1 MVIWKQLLNLLKPI
15 KMTTTPRKNPIIF
28 VIGCTGTGKSDLGV
42 AIAKKY
48 DGEVISVDS
57 MQFYKGLDI
66 ATNKITSEEAE
77 GVPHHMMSFLNP
89 SDTSNYNVHHFKDTT
104 LNLIQEIRSRSR
116 IPILVGGTTYYAE
129 SILYENNF
137 IESGRSRTSS
147 ESSSGSYPEEPKDDE
162 TTISNQ
168 DLWAELRRVD
178 EKSAL
183 LLHPNNRSRVWRA
196 LQIFRDTGIPK
207 SQHVE
212 RQKTDESIDLPGKL
226 RFDDSL
232 VIYMD
237 AKSEVLDERLDGR
250 VDKMIRM
257 GLKKELAEFYE
268 EHHQTIQHLK
278 YGVMQCIGLKEFV
291 PWLNLAPPERDTAKG
306 DKLFKQGCDDVKLH
320 TRQYARRQRRWYK
333 MRLLRRSDG
342 DRKMASTKM
351 LDTSDKTR
359 IISDGME
366 IVDRWMGG
374 VDLFEEISPEPV
386 LKGADANV
394 ILTCD
399 VCSVTMTGRDNWQK
413 HIVGK
418 KHKHSL
424 KKLKAQGAGE

>member
-1 MVIWKQLLNLLKPI
+1 M
-15 KMTTTPRKNPIIF
+15 PRKNPIIF

-48 DGEVISVDS
+48 GGEVISVDS

-66 ATNKITSEEAE
+66 ATNKITVDEAE

-89 SDTSNYNVHHFKDTT
+89 SDTSNYNVHHFKDAT
-104 LNLIQEIRSRSR
+104 LRLIQEIRSRSR

-137 IESGRSRTSS
+137 IDSGRIRSTTS
-147 ESSSGSYPEEPKDDE
+147 ESSSGSDSEEVKDDE
-162 TTISNQ
+162 LTISNQ
-168 DLWAELRRVD
+168 ELWAELRRVD
-178 EKSAL
+178 EKSAM

-196 LQIFRDTGIPK
+196 LQIFRETGIPK

-212 RQKTDESIDLPGKL
+212 LQKSDDSVDLPGRL
-226 RFDDSL
+226 RCDDSL

-237 AKSEVLDERLDGR
+237 ATSEVLDERLDGR
-250 VDKMIRM
+250 VDKMLRM
-257 GLKKELAEFYE
+257 GLKKELTEFYE
-268 EHHQTIQHLK
+268 EHRKSIEHLK

-291 PWLNLAPPERDTAKG
+291 PWLNLPSAERDTPTG
-306 DKLFKQGCDDVKLH
+306 DKLFQQGCDDVKLH

-342 DRKMASTKM
+342 DRKMASTQM

-366 IVDRWMGG
+366 IVEKWMGG

-399 VCSVTMTGRDNWQK
+399 VCIVTMTGRDNWQK
-413 HIVGK
+413 HVVGK
-418 KHKHSL
+418 KHKHNV
-424 KKLKAQGAGE
+424 KKSKSEEQE

>member
-1 MVIWKQLLNLLKPI
+1 
-15 KMTTTPRKNPIIF
+15 MTTTPRKKPIIF

-48 DGEVISVDS
+48 GGEVISVDS

-66 ATNKITSEEAE
+66 ATNKITVEEAE

-89 SDTSNYNVHHFKDTT
+89 SDTSTYNVHHFKDTT
-104 LNLIQEIRSRSR
+104 LRLIQEIRSRSR

-137 IESGRSRTSS
+137 IDSGKRTSS
-147 ESSSGSYPEEPKDDE
+147 ESSSSGGDSDSEEAKDDE
-162 TTISNQ
+162 STVSNQ
-168 DLWAELRRVD
+168 ELWAELRRVD
-178 EKSAL
+178 EKSAM

-212 RQKTDESIDLPGKL
+212 LQKSDATVDLPGRL
-226 RFDDSL
+226 RSDDSL

-237 AKSEVLDERLDGR
+237 ATTEVLDERLDGR

-257 GLKKELAEFYE
+257 GLKKELMEFYE
-268 EHHQTIQHLK
+268 GHRQAIQHLK

-291 PWLNLAPPERDTAKG
+291 PWLNLDPSERDTPTG

-399 VCSVTMTGRDNWQK
+399 VCSVTMTGRDNWRL
-413 HIVGK
+413 HVGGK
-418 KHKHSL
+418 KHKHNV
-424 KKLKAQGAGE
+424 KKLKAQEQE